1 VHHSQLEANPFETQY
16 YQNSRLCIYLTQPF
30 KASNIL
36 FQPIAMSVREPLVGL
51 FSKSF
56 EKPSDLL
63 CCAFGLRNSEI
74 DTYFSLISGPKTVEQ
89 ITELIGKDRSTVT
102 RVLNRLYKKNL
113 VERNTHFIER
123 GGYYYEYSA
132 KSTDDVREEILAQ
145 LEKWYKATRSFLKQS
160 WPQTPQ

>member
-1 VHHSQLEANPFETQY
+1 VQIPYTTVIKDDFHVET
-16 YQNSRLCIYLTQPF
+16 
-30 KASNIL
+30 
-36 FQPIAMSVREPLVGL
+36 IAMSVREPLVGL

-89 ITELIGKDRSTVT
+89 ITELIGKDRSTVQ
-102 RVLNRLYKKNL
+102 RVLNKLHKKNL
-113 VERNTHFIER
+113 VERDTHFIER
-123 GGYYYEYSA
+123 GGYFYEYSA

-145 LEKWYKATRSFLKQS
+145 LEEWYEATKSFLLQS
-160 WPQTPQ
+160 WPRTP

>member
-1 VHHSQLEANPFETQY
+1 
-16 YQNSRLCIYLTQPF
+16 
-30 KASNIL
+30 
-36 FQPIAMSVREPLVGL
+36 MSVREPLVGL

-74 DTYFSLISGPKTVEQ
+74 DTYFSLMDGPKTVEQ
-89 ITELIGKDRSTVT
+89 ISEIIGKDRSTVQ
-102 RVLNRLYKKNL
+102 RVLNKLLNKNL
-113 VERNTHFIER
+113 VERTTHFIDR

-132 KSTDDVREEILAQ
+132 KSSEKVRKEILSQ
-145 LEKWYKATRSFLKQS
+145 LDEWYEATKSFLLRS

>member
-1 VHHSQLEANPFETQY
+1 
-16 YQNSRLCIYLTQPF
+16 
-30 KASNIL
+30 
-36 FQPIAMSVREPLVGL
+36 MSVREPLVGL

-74 DTYFSLISGPKTVEQ
+74 DTYFSLMDGPKTVEK
-89 ITELIGKDRSTVT
+89 ISEIIGKDRSTVQ
-102 RVLNRLYKKNL
+102 RVLNKLHKKNL
-113 VERNTHFIER
+113 VERTMHFIER

-132 KSTDDVREEILAQ
+132 KSSDKVRNEILSQ
-145 LEKWYKATRSFLKQS
+145 LDEWYEATKSFLLQS